1 MKQRYALI
9 TLIVSAV
16 SFAPRAGAQVKF
28 NPLPSRILGQAIL
41 QQQQVTA
48 LGPNLVEGREF
59 DAPQSLAVDTSA
71 NPPILYVADSGNN
84 RVLAWKN
91 IQSFKSGAFAELG
104 IGQRDR
110 FSTPAAAPRP
120 ASGPAISAPP
130 AGPAGPALNPN
141 RPLPAHTPR

>member
-9 TLIVSAV
+9 TLIVFAA
-16 SFAPRAGAQVKF
+16 SFAPLAGAQVKF

-71 NPPILYVADSGNN
+71 NPPILYVADSVNN
-84 RVLAWKN
+84 RVLPCQN
-91 IQSFKSGAFAELG
+91 IQSFKHE
-104 IGQRDR
+104 RY
-110 FSTPAAAPRP
+110 AAL
-120 ASGPAISAPP
+120 AIVA
-130 AGPAGPALNPN
+130 
-141 RPLPAHTPR
+141 